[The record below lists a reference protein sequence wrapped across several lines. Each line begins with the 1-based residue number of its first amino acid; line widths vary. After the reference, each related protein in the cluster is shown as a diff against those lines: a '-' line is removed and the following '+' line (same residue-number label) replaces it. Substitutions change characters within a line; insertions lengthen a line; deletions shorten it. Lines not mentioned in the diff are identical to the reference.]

1 MVKDTERMFG
11 GAGRR
16 KKDGESLSSVMQ
28 PDNPAKSG
36 GASVTGFDPEG
47 LERAA
52 KAARELDASR
62 NASSAIELIKTQ
74 EATKQHEASAK
85 RAEMDAYSQQLR
97 QQNIQAEAE
106 EARKTL
112 EAQTQHDRHRSEYKD
127 ELERKR
133 QVDMLNAQKYMQDE
147 QLKKQ
152 EEMVERQEAMRR
164 KTAEIEAELRTRT
177 ELAKTR
183 AEAEGRIRQERENHD
198 LILEKVRLEAS
209 ESRDTVLKAVSD
221 GGKMLGEGLS
231 SYLTDGEKLRNTAFM
246 ISLAA
251 VGIYS
256 AKTTAGIA
264 GRFIEARL
272 GKPSLVRETSRI
284 TMSQFFRSPISS
296 TQRITGIGMQSQD
309 ALKGIVLE
317 ESLDSQL
324 RKIAVSTAHTKK
336 NKAPFRHLLLHGA
349 PGTGKTMFAKGLAQ
363 HSGLEFAILTGGD
376 IAPLG
381 RDAVTEIHKLF
392 EWAKTSRKG
401 LLLFVDEADAFLQ
414 SRETS
419 KISEDQRNALNAF
432 LYRTGT
438 ESDQFM
444 MVYASNQPSQFDGA
458 VLDRIDEM
466 VEFDLPG
473 EDERRKMIAQYIEKY
488 LLNPP
493 GRWAKKVSTVDIGD
507 DEIERVVKETEGF
520 SGRAI
525 SKLAIA
531 WQAAAY
537 GTDGAILDQDT
548 FFQTVQNHKKS
559 MTQKED
565 WIKHAEERAHMLTE
579 DRK

>member
-1 MVKDTERMFG
+1 
-11 GAGRR
+11 
-16 KKDGESLSSVMQ
+16 
-28 PDNPAKSG
+28 
-36 GASVTGFDPEG
+36 
-47 LERAA
+47 
-52 KAARELDASR
+52 
-62 NASSAIELIKTQ
+62 
-74 EATKQHEASAK
+74 
-85 RAEMDAYSQQLR
+85 
-97 QQNIQAEAE
+97 
-106 EARKTL
+106 
-112 EAQTQHDRHRSEYKD
+112 
-127 ELERKR
+127 
-133 QVDMLNAQKYMQDE
+133 
-147 QLKKQ
+147 
-152 EEMVERQEAMRR
+152 MVERQEAMRR
-164 KTAEIEAELRTRT
+164 KTAEIEADLRTKT

-198 LILEKVRLEAS
+198 LILEKVHLEAV
-209 ESRDTVLKAVSD
+209 ENRDTVLKAIED

-231 SYLTDGEKLRNTAFM
+231 NYLTDGEKLRNTAFM
-246 ISLAA
+246 VSLAA
-251 VGIYS
+251 VGVYS
-256 AKTTAGIA
+256 AKTGAGIA

-272 GKPSLVRETSRI
+272 GKPSLVRETSRVAA
-284 TMSQFFRSPISS
+284 SQILKHPISS
-296 TQRITGIGMQSQD
+296 IQRLTGIGMKSQD

-317 ESLDSQL
+317 EGLDSQL

-336 NKAPFRHLLLHGA
+336 NRAPFRHLLLHGP
-349 PGTGKTMFAKGLAQ
+349 PGTGKTMFAKGLAH

-414 SRETS
+414 SRETT

-444 MVYASNQPSQFDGA
+444 MVYASNQPSQFDEA

-473 EDERRKMIAQYIEKY
+473 EHERRKMIAMYIEKY

-493 GRWAKKVSTVDIGD
+493 GRWAKKVTTVDIGD
-507 DEIERVVKETEGF
+507 EEIERVVKETEGF

-537 GTDGAILDQDT
+537 GTDGAILDNDS
-548 FFQTVQNHKKS
+548 FFKTVQDHKKS
-559 MTQKED
+559 MKQKD
-565 WIKHAEERAHMLTE
+565 GWMKDAMQRAHMLTL
-579 DRK
+579 DR

>member
-1 MVKDTERMFG
+1 MFG

-473 EDERRKMIAQYIEKY
+473 EHERRKMIAQYIEKY

>member
-1 MVKDTERMFG
+1 MFG
-11 GAGRR
+11 GAGRKP
-16 KKDGESLSSVMQ
+16 KKDETLSSVMS
-28 PDNPAKSG
+28 PENAPSRG
-36 GASVTGFDPEG
+36 GGSSVTGFDPEG

-62 NASSAIELIKTQ
+62 NASAAIELIKTQ
-74 EATKQHEASAK
+74 EATKQHEAAAK

-112 EAQTQHDRHRSEYKD
+112 EAQTQHDKHRSEYRD

-164 KTAEIEAELRTRT
+164 KTAEIEAELRTKT
-177 ELAKTR
+177 ELAKAR

-198 LILEKVRLEAS
+198 LIMDKVRLEAAENRS
-209 ESRDTVLKAVSD
+209 TVLKAVAD

-246 ISLAA
+246 VSLAA

-256 AKTTAGIA
+256 AKTAAGIG

-272 GKPSLVRETSRI
+272 GKPSLVRETSRV
-284 TMSQFFRSPISS
+284 TVSQMLKHPISS
-296 TQRITGIGMQSQD
+296 VKRLTGIGMQSQD

-336 NKAPFRHLLLHGA
+336 NKAPFRHLLLHGP
-349 PGTGKTMFAKGLAQ
+349 PGTGKTMFAKGLAH

-414 SRETS
+414 SRETN

-444 MVYASNQPSQFDGA
+444 MVYASNQPSQFDEA

-473 EDERRKMIAQYIEKY
+473 EHERRKMIALYIEKY

-493 GRWAKKVSTVDIGD
+493 ARWAKKVTTVDIGD
-507 DEIERVVKETEGF
+507 EEIERVVKETEGF

-537 GTDGAILDQDT
+537 GTDGAILDKEA
-548 FFQTVQNHKKS
+548 FFATVQNHKKS
-559 MTQKED
+559 MSQKD
-565 WIKHAEERAHMLTE
+565 GWMKHAMERAQMLTT
-579 DRK
+579 DR

>member
-1 MVKDTERMFG
+1 MFG
-11 GAGRR
+11 GAGR
-16 KKDGESLSSVMQ
+16 KKKEESLSSAMS
-28 PDNPAKSG
+28 PDNPPSKNAG

-52 KAARELDASR
+52 KAARELDSSR
-62 NASSAIELIKTQ
+62 NAASAIELIKTQ
-74 EATKQHEASAK
+74 EATKQHEAAAK
-85 RAEMDAYSQQLR
+85 RSEMEAYTQQMR
-97 QQNIQAEAE
+97 QQNIAAEAE

-112 EAQTQHDRHRSEYKD
+112 DAQTQHDKQRSDYKD
-127 ELERKR
+127 NLERKR
-133 QVDMLNAQKYMQDE
+133 QIDMLNAQKYMQDE

-152 EEMVERQEAMRR
+152 EEMVERQESMRR
-164 KTAEIEAELRTRT
+164 KTAEIEAELRTKT

-183 AEAEGRIRQERENHD
+183 AEAEGRIMQERTNHD
-198 LILEKVRLEAS
+198 LIMEKVRLEAV
-209 ESRDTVLKAVSD
+209 EQRDTVLKAISD
-221 GGKMLGEGLS
+221 GGKMLGDGLS

-246 ISLAA
+246 VSLAA

-256 AKTTAGIA
+256 AKTAAGVG

-272 GKPSLVRETSRI
+272 GKPSLVRETSRVAA
-284 TMSQFFRSPISS
+284 SQLIKNPINSL
-296 TQRITGIGMQSQD
+296 QRLTGIGMSSQD

-317 ESLDSQL
+317 ENLDSQL

-336 NKAPFRHLLLHGA
+336 NRAPFRHLLLHGP

-414 SRETS
+414 SRETT

-473 EDERRKMIAQYIEKY
+473 EHERRKMIAQYIEKY

-493 GRWAKKVSTVDIGD
+493 GRWAKKVTTVDIGD
-507 DEIERVVKETEGF
+507 EEIERVVKETEGF

-537 GTDGAILDQDT
+537 GTDGAILDQDS
-548 FFQTVQNHKKS
+548 FFRTVQNHKKS
-559 MTQKED
+559 MSQKD
-565 WIKHAEERAHMLTE
+565 GWMKHAMERAQMLT
-579 DRK
+579 